1 MMKSYFFDQ
10 LCYFTV
16 WIGGNKYIG
25 FVQKMSQA
33 VIEI

>member
-1 MMKSYFFDQ
+1 MMKTCLFDE
-10 LCYFTV
+10 LCCFTV

-25 FVQKMSQA
+25 FVQKMPQA